1 MATLQAVS
9 DIGRLRKIN
18 EDYVFFCRHPKDE
31 NIVLLIVADGMG
43 GKEQGDV
50 ASKEVSADVEAW
62 FYQSDVD
69 VVRNISGVSELLDKR
84 IKKINKY
91 LIDKY
96 GENYLGTTLS
106 LAIVGLDKTLFYN
119 IGDSRGYI
127 YKKKDLIQI
136 TEDDSG
142 VWTYYKYG
150 DVEKDDLR
158 FFPTN
163 NFITAC
169 VGLNDE
175 FCKSRSYIVK
185 NDYDMVLLLT
195 DGVTDILADKDIK
208 KSLEKKRQKEIL
220 QHIITRAVHKDIK
233 LRVPSSLKKKYKG
246 RFTTP
251 IHGRDNASG
260 VIYIKD

>member
-9 DIGRLRKIN
+9 DVGRLRKIN
-18 EDYVFFCRHPKDE
+18 EDYVFFCRHPEDE

-50 ASKEVSADVEAW
+50 ASKEVAADIEAW
-62 FYQSDVD
+62 FYQTNVD
-69 VVRNISGVSELLDKR
+69 VVRNIGGVSELLDKR
-84 IKKINKY
+84 VKKINKY

-96 GENYLGTTLS
+96 CENYLGTTLS

-127 YKKKDLIQI
+127 YKKKELIQV

-142 VWTYYKYG
+142 VWMFYSSKK
-150 DVEKDDLR
+150 VNKDDLR

-169 VGLNDE
+169 IGLNNE
-175 FCKSRSYIVK
+175 LCNSRSYIVP
-185 NDYDMVLLLT
+185 NDYKMILLLT
-195 DGVTDILADKDIK
+195 DGVTDLLGDNDIKKIIEKKKDKDILK
-208 KSLEKKRQKEIL
+208 NIINVAVNKDLKLKVPLRLKQKY
-220 QHIITRAVHKDIK
+220 QGK
-233 LRVPSSLKKKYKG
+233 
-246 RFTTP
+246 FTVP

-260 VIYIKD
+260 VIFIKD